1 MDLYASLPISQLAAV
16 GKGAFTE
23 IVDIVAPSSAPAGSR
38 VDITVKIKNLY
49 SSTIGIMVGGALEYG
64 VSPWPTITFPSPSAN
79 VGPGATYSFNGYFT
93 MPSVAVTIHAYSYYY
108 AEGSWYFDDER
119 TKNVTVAVVYQG
131 TISRKE
137 LEYNESRAAIPASNI
152 PKDKRGLVH
161 IWGRNDMT
169 TTQQMGIWWEVK
181 DPGGIIRE
189 TYAKWET
196 FWTGPGN
203 AQEFIGGRFNLDKT
217 GTWTIAVQ
225 LFMNPADQVVVDD
238 YYGTLCTVA
247 AVVPEP
253 EFAGFGVTDYS
264 KI

>member
-108 AEGSWYFDDER
+108 AEGWHFDDE
-119 TKNVTVAVVYQG
+119 AVKAVSLAEVFAG
-131 TISRKE
+131 TISGME
-137 LEYNESRAAIPASNI
+137 LEYDEARANIPAYDI
-152 PKDKRGLVH
+152 PQGQRGLVH

-169 TTQQMGIWWEVK
+169 TTQRLGIHWAVY
-181 DPGGIIRE
+181 DPDLLLVEDYEDWSLFGAAPDVE
-189 TYAKWET
+189 H
-196 FWTGPGN
+196 
-203 AQEFIGGRFNLDKT
+203 EFIGGRFDINKIGNWQIVVNL
-217 GTWTIAVQ
+217 
-225 LFMNPADQVVVDD
+225 LMNPASPVVVDIYD
-238 YYGTLCTVA
+238 GTLCTVA

-253 EFAGFGVTDYS
+253 EFAGFGVNDYS